1 MHKDTLFLVNRK
13 DCKSLTILFFLW
25 IVSSLYGAASSD
37 FNFRRLVATN
47 GLSQS
52 SVLAMVQDDKGF
64 LWIGTKDGLN
74 RFDGYEFVTYKYDPS
89 DLNTISNNEVSCLVI
104 EENRYLWIGTRS
116 GGINRLELSTG
127 VITRFSN
134 LTYDDLVR
142 GIYIDPEGKLWAGT
156 SEGLLLYTPPVEG
169 LNGKGSFVNVSIDAS
184 YKSSNGMPFI
194 HSRKNIPVVSVFY
207 LESGKLLIGAEE
219 GLFEYDIKKNSFKSV
234 SDITLGY
241 TVLTRIIRDSK
252 DQIWASSYD
261 GLVRLKSDPESG
273 DYEIIE
279 YNNQQK
285 DTNRY
290 ISANWVEDIL
300 EDYKGNI
307 WLATRGAGL
316 IRLEDDKVADNFN
329 YSLGSTKGL
338 PDNLINSLLI
348 GRTGVLWLG
357 TESNELL
364 YLDLYAKKFNS
375 IRTGEENGLRDNLV
389 TAITGNEKN
398 MWVGTSSNGID
409 LFKLEGNKVVKSG
422 NIPKVWIS
430 KESWKS
436 EIATLLCDSNNVL
449 WIGSASNSLIKYSEK
464 SGFESFLVN
473 GYLLSLMEDNRGN
486 VWFGTWGQGLGYIN
500 KKTNAITQYNETPER
515 MMELSSDKVM
525 SIYLDSRDYLWV
537 GTKGGGVN
545 VAKMSDVINRRGT
558 FKAFKHQPNNPNSL
572 SYNDVFDIHEDRNG
586 NIWLATGG
594 GLNRLIITGE
604 NGFAS
609 ALERGEIEFEKVDE
623 KQGLPGGLVHSI
635 LEDARGDLWL
645 GTNKGLS
652 RYSISENNLVN
663 YGVNDGLPSG
673 KFNLNSAWNHP
684 NSDMI
689 FFGGVDGLTYFHPDS
704 ISTNPFEAQVT
715 ITGFRLHNR
724 SIGPGDKIGGRR
736 ILQKDIS
743 YADEIRLAYSDNEI
757 LFEFSA
763 LHFSSPEKNR
773 YAYRLIG
780 FNENWQEVGSLNR
793 RATYTNLRFGEYLFQ
808 VRATNNDGVLSPKI
822 QELKIIIDPPIWL
835 TKWAYLLYLA
845 IFVFLLFVFR
855 KYSLIAVTKKNQ
867 FIIDSIEHKKEVD
880 IAEAKMR
887 FFTNVSHEIRT
898 PLTLINAPLQQ
909 LMEKEDP
916 DSEYGQTFAMM
927 HRNVKRLL
935 NQVSQLLELR
945 KMEKGQYKMN
955 YTHFSLK
962 EMFADILS
970 EFTTIIQ
977 QKEMTIYMEPDDFE
991 TQIYADKRLIG
1002 TVIYNLLSNSIKF
1015 SPNQSTLTIQMEK
1028 RAGVHNELIVFK
1040 VCDEGSGIPE
1050 NDIKHI
1056 FNRFYQIRNEAHSH
1070 FGGSGI
1076 GLSIVKEFVEQH
1088 AGSVDAYNLEE
1099 KGCCIEVILPIVPVE
1114 MQETPKEVINKDYPE
1129 GSYISP
1135 VLKPIYTDEEK
1146 GKLSKL
1152 WIVEDDVD
1160 LSGYLVKVFS
1170 EHFDIQTFYDGA
1182 DAFEKIKKEQPDIMI
1197 CDIMLPG
1204 MNGIE
1209 LTSRIKSNKLTSH
1222 IPIIILTARAED
1234 ENMVEGLTV
1243 GADNYLVKPFNIDV
1257 LKAQVHSLMKS
1268 REAFK
1273 TQFSK
1278 QMVLS
1283 PTEEVLTT
1291 SDEKLLT
1298 KLKEVTERRMSDPAF
1313 DVTALIEEM
1322 HMSHSIILNKVKDL
1336 TGMSLVEFIR
1346 TMRIQKAAQIFRQ
1359 DKLSVSEVGYM
1370 VGFSDPKYF
1379 SKCFTREIGKKPTSF
1394 IRDYHEE

>member
-1 MHKDTLFLVNRK
+1 MLDRRELQSFTV
-13 DCKSLTILFFLW
+13 LFFLW
-25 IVSSLYGAASSD
+25 IISSLCGAASSD

-52 SVLAMVQDDKGF
+52 SVLAMVQDDRGF

-74 RFDGYEFVTYKYDPS
+74 RFDGYEFVAYKYDPS

-104 EENRYLWIGTRS
+104 EDNRYLWIGTRS

-127 VITRFSN
+127 LITRFSN

-156 SEGLLLYTPPVEG
+156 SEGLFLYKPSVDGVNE
-169 LNGKGSFVNVSIDAS
+169 KGRFINVSKGAS
-184 YKSSNGMPFI
+184 YKSSEGVPFV

-207 LESGKLLIGAEE
+207 LERGKMLIGAEE
-219 GLFEYDIKKNSFKSV
+219 GLFEYDIERNAFKSV
-234 SDITLGY
+234 SDVTIDY
-241 TVLTRIIRDSK
+241 TVLTRIFRDSK
-252 DQIWASSYD
+252 NQIWASSYD
-261 GLVRLKSDPESG
+261 GLARLKPDPNSG
-273 DYEIIE
+273 HYQIVE

-285 DTNRY
+285 DPGRY
-290 ISANWVEDIL
+290 LSANWVEDIL
-300 EDYKGNI
+300 EDHKGNI

-316 IRLEDDKVADNFN
+316 IRLEDDKVAENFN
-329 YSLGSTKGL
+329 YSLGSSKGL

-364 YLDLYAKKFNS
+364 YLDLYAKRFNS
-375 IRTGEENGLRDNLV
+375 IRTGDGNGLRDNLV
-389 TAITGNEKN
+389 TAITGNDQTI
-398 MWVGTSSNGID
+398 WVGTSSNGID
-409 LFKLEGNKVVKSG
+409 LFKLKGNKVVKSG
-422 NIPKVWIS
+422 NIPKVWINQ
-430 KESWKS
+430 ESWKS
-436 EIATLLCDSNNVL
+436 EIAALLCDSNNVL
-449 WIGSASNSLIKYSEK
+449 WIGSASNSLIKYTEK

-473 GYLLSLMEDNRGN
+473 GYLLTLMEDNRGN

-500 KKTNAITQYNETPER
+500 KKTNVITQYNETPER
-515 MMELSSDKVM
+515 IMGLSSDKVL
-525 SIYLDSRDYLWV
+525 SIYLDSMDYLWV

-545 VAKMSDVINRRGT
+545 VAKMADIIERKGT
-558 FKAFKHQPNNPNSL
+558 FKVFKHQPNNPHSL
-572 SYNDVFDIHEDRNG
+572 SYNDVFDIHEDHNG
-586 NIWLATGG
+586 VIWLATGG
-594 GLNRLIITGE
+594 GLNRLVITGE
-604 NGFAS
+604 NGLAS
-609 ALERGEIEFEKVDE
+609 ALESDQIEFEKVDE
-623 KQGLPGGLVHSI
+623 KQGLPGGLVHTI
-635 LEDARGDLWL
+635 IEDGHGDLWL

-652 RYSISENNLVN
+652 RYSIFENSLVN

-673 KFNLNSAWNHP
+673 KFNLNSAWKNP
-684 NSDMI
+684 NNEMI
-689 FFGGVDGLTYFHPDS
+689 FFGGVDGFTYFHPDS
-704 ISTNPFEAQVT
+704 ITTNPFEAQVA
-715 ITGFRLHNR
+715 ITGFRIHNR
-724 SIGPGDKIGGRR
+724 NIRPGDQISGRR
-736 ILQKDIS
+736 VLEKDIS
-743 YADEIRLAYSDNEI
+743 YADEIRLAYNDNEI

-793 RATYTNLRFGEYLFQ
+793 RATYTNLRYGEYLFQ
-808 VRATNNDGVLSPKI
+808 VRATNNDGVVSSKI

-835 TKWAYLLYLA
+835 TKWAYLVYLI
-845 IFVFLLFVFR
+845 IFLFLLFVFR

-867 FIIDSIEHKKEVD
+867 FIIDSIEHKKEAD

-887 FFTNVSHEIRT
+887 FFTNISHEIRT

-909 LMEKEDP
+909 LIEKEDP
-916 DSEYGQTFAMM
+916 NSEYGQTFAMM
-927 HRNVKRLL
+927 YRNVKRLL

-945 KMEKGQYKMN
+945 KMEKGQYRMI
-955 YTHFSLK
+955 YTHFYLK
-962 EMFADILS
+962 EMFVDIVS

-977 QKEMTIYMEPDDFE
+977 QKKMTIHIEPDDFDAL
-991 TQIYADKRLIG
+991 IYADKRLIG

-1015 SPNQSTLTIQMEK
+1015 SPNESTLSINMEK
-1028 RAGVHNELIVFK
+1028 RAGIHNELIVFK
-1040 VCDEGSGIPE
+1040 VCDEGTGIPE
-1050 NDIKHI
+1050 NEIKHV

-1088 AGSVDAYNLEE
+1088 AGSVDAYNLEG
-1099 KGCCIEVILPIVPVE
+1099 KGCCFEVVLPIVPID
-1114 MQETPKEVINKDYPE
+1114 MQEVPKETLNKASSEDVYTV
-1129 GSYISP
+1129 P
-1135 VLKPIYTDEEK
+1135 VSKPIYSEENE
-1146 GKLSKL
+1146 GELSKL

-1160 LSGYLVKVFS
+1160 LSEYLSSVFS
-1170 EHFDIQTFYDGA
+1170 KHFIIQAFHDGG
-1182 DAFEKIKKEQPDIMI
+1182 DAYKQVKKEQPDIMI

-1257 LKAQVHSLMKS
+1257 LKAQVYSLMKS

-1273 TQFSK
+1273 TEFSK
-1278 QMVLS
+1278 QVVLS

-1298 KLKEVTERRMSDPAF
+1298 KLKEVTERRMSDPTF

-1322 HMSHSIILNKVKDL
+1322 HMSHSIILNKVKYL

-1379 SKCFTREIGKKPTSF
+1379 SKCFTKEIGKKPTDF
-1394 IRDYHEE
+1394 LRDHHGE